1 MFDLDSLLARGRRVY
16 LVDLLWRT
24 TERYGHDECPVY
36 AAAIAFSLLLSLFP
50 LLIVFVAVFG
60 LLAALPG
67 FGPWVTQLT
76 ADQAPGEGL
85 RQLVESISGVPVVG
99 NSVAGFIGLAALV
112 WAASGMFGALRQGLN
127 RAFGVP
133 SPPQF
138 IRARAQGLMGVGVLF
153 LLGLL
158 SIGLTTALSAPRELA
173 HHPVGAWVA
182 GLTRGPVEWL
192 IPYGTLVTGA
202 LLLYLL
208 IPNHALS
215 ASELWPAA
223 LLAGTGLTLTIIG
236 FGFYVTNFAQF
247 QQVYG
252 ALAGAVALLIF
263 LNVNATIL
271 LFAAG
276 IVAEVARDRRRAAD
290 RSA

>member
-1 MFDLDSLLARGRRVY
+1 MIDLERLLARGRRIY

-24 TERYGHDECPVY
+24 VERYGRDECPAY

-60 LLAALPG
+60 LLTALPG
-67 FGPWVTQLT
+67 FGPWVAQFT
-76 ADQAPGEGL
+76 ADRAPGEGL

-133 SPPQF
+133 NPPQF
-138 IRARAQGLMGVGVLF
+138 IRARAQSLLGVGILF
-153 LLGLL
+153 LIGLL
-158 SIGLTTALSAPRELA
+158 SIGLTTVLGALREFSR
-173 HHPVGAWVA
+173 HPVGGWVA
-182 GLTRGPVEWL
+182 GLTQGTVEWL
-192 IPYGTLVTGA
+192 IPYATLVSVA

-223 LLAGTGLTLTIIG
+223 LIAGTGLHLTIIG
-236 FGFYVTNFAQF
+236 FGYYVTHFAQF

-263 LNVNATIL
+263 LNFNATII

-276 IVAEVARDRRRAAD
+276 LAAEMARDRRRATA
-290 RSA
+290 